1 MISFE
6 IFFHDLN
13 EDAQKRLLET
23 FETTAECEN
32 WEVFPLATIDRE
44 DDEDEATMEKILEIQ
59 SETQQQ
65 FEKIQK
71 RIKNIGETYNI
82 DVDDF
87 LSCLSLYD
95 LDQFDEMS
103 VDDIRK
109 TLIDYNKK
117 S

>member
-44 DDEDEATMEKILEIQ
+44 DDDDEATMEKILETQ
-59 SETQQQ
+59 SEYQRQ
-65 FEKIQK
+65 FDKVKK
-71 RIKNIGETYNI
+71 RIENIGKVYNI
-82 DVDDF
+82 DVDNF

-95 LDQFDEMS
+95 LDQFDEMTPGM
-103 VDDIRK
+103 IRK
-109 TLIDYNKK
+109 TLIEYNKK